1 MLLSGSFSTFE
12 RINDRIYDESKFRK
26 HLNELS
32 KRVKKEHRIFRIKRI
47 LNIC

>member
-1 MLLSGSFSTFE
+1 MILSGSFSTFE
-12 RINDRIYDESKFRK
+12 RSNNRVYDESTFQK

-32 KRVKKEHRIFRIKRI
+32 KRVKKEHRIYRIKRI

>member
-12 RINDRIYDESKFRK
+12 RINNRVYDESTFRK

-32 KRVKKEHRIFRIKRI
+32 RRVKKEHRIYRIKRI
-47 LNIC
+47 LNIS